1 MQKQG
6 VAVQMHKKLNAPSTS
21 GSSSHKQEKKHAR
34 NKSATSYGGT
44 SYGGT
49 SYGGTVS
56 KTRAHFELLIEIDGA
71 GSPPDEEEAPAAGA
85 DAAAWCML

>member
-6 VAVQMHKKLNAPSTS
+6 VAVQMQKKLNAPSTS
-21 GSSSHKQEKKHAR
+21 GSSSHNQEEKHAR
-34 NKSATSYGGT
+34 NKSA
-44 SYGGT
+44 

-56 KTRAHFELLIEIDGA
+56 KTLAHFELLIEIDGA

-85 DAAAWCML
+85 NAAAGCML